1 MKIIINGGKPLKE
14 DGTPFSADDE
24 FFSEIKYLP
33 KYDSKGNLVGAIQ
46 N

>member
-1 MKIIINGGKPLKE
+1 MVNRGKVLKE

-24 FFSEIKYLP
+24 IFSQIKYLP
-33 KYDSKGNLVGAIQ
+33 KYDSKGNLLGAIQ